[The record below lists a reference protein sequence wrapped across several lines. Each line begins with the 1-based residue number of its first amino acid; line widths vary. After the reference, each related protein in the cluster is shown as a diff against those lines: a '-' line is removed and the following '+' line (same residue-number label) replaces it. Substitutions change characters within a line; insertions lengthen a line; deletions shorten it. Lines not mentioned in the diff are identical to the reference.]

1 VLIVKVLILKVLIV
15 KVLILI
21 NGRRRTGDGH
31 QIRQTQTSFLQQG
44 KIGFWGGFWSKFRSE
59 AQILIG

>member
-1 VLIVKVLILKVLIV
+1 VLIV